1 MSIAIV
7 TGASAGIGLAA
18 AKKFL
23 SKGFAV
29 FNLSRR
35 PCPDSRAR
43 SFAIDLSSS
52 DLALLVEDLLRSE
65 LRESP
70 YTNMHLV
77 HNAARL
83 ENDSASSTGDA
94 SFKNV
99 MRVNVLAQ
107 NTLNRAVLP
116 LMGKGSSVI
125 FVGSTLSEKAVP
137 GSFSYVT
144 SKHAQIGMMRSLC
157 QDLVGTG
164 IHTAT
169 ICPGFTDTEMLRAH
183 LPEDALANIVE
194 MNAFERLI
202 QPSEIAQT
210 IYWASQNP
218 VINGSVIHANLGQ
231 IER

>member
-1 MSIAIV
+1 MSIVIV

-23 SKGFAV
+23 SEGFKV

-35 PCPDSRAR
+35 PCPDSRVR
-43 SFAIDLSSS
+43 SFSIDLSSP
-52 DLALLVEDLLRSE
+52 DLDEVVEGLLCKEFE
-65 LRESP
+65 ESKGA
-70 YTNMHLV
+70 NIHLV

-83 ENDSASSTGDA
+83 ENDSSINTYNETLE
-94 SFKNV
+94 KV

-107 NTLNRAVLP
+107 NTLNRFFLP
-116 LMGKGSSVI
+116 LMGKDSSVI

-169 ICPGFTDTEMLRAH
+169 ICPGFTDTEMLREHVAD
-183 LPEDALANIVE
+183 DALSSIAE
-194 MNAFERLI
+194 LNAFQRLI
-202 QPSEIAQT
+202 EPAEIAQT